1 MAKKILKALTNNFG
15 FKLLAVVFA
24 FTLWLV
30 VYNIDDPNKTK
41 TFTANVSIENAKVIT
56 EMNKCY
62 EVVDNS
68 NYVSFAVTA
77 KSSIIKELEDGDFVA
92 TADMNNIIV
101 SEDGENATIR
111 IDISSRKY
119 SNTIKYSSGTKYL
132 TIKLEELMSKQFVV
146 AANANGSVAKGY
158 ALGDVSVT
166 SPTVLKV
173 SGPETIVK
181 RIDSVVA
188 SIDVSGMTMS
198 MTDNAVP
205 KLYDEDGNEIA
216 TTRLTLS
223 ADSVTVSAEVLGTK
237 DVSINFS
244 TTGSPQ
250 GNNSVMGVSG
260 TPSHILVKGSAN
272 VLNQLTSIDV
282 EPINVN
288 GATADITTSIDITE
302 FLPEGVSLV
311 NSDEANI
318 SVTVKIETYNT
329 TGLVLSTNNITVNG
343 LDEENKCSFSNSNVS
358 VQVSGNSTDLAKLS
372 SANLKGTIDVSG
384 LTTGTHMVKVG
395 LSLDTGVYKWNEVSV
410 EVTITKAN
418 ANDESDG
425 NNSDSNN
432 SGNNTQNENQSEE
445 ENEQ

>member
-1 MAKKILKALTNNFG
+1 M
-15 FKLLAVVFA
+15 
-24 FTLWLV
+24 
-30 VYNIDDPNKTK
+30 
-41 TFTANVSIENAKVIT
+41 
-56 EMNKCY
+56 
-62 EVVDNS
+62 
-68 NYVSFAVTA
+68 
-77 KSSIIKELEDGDFVA
+77 
-92 TADMNNIIV
+92 
-101 SEDGENATIR
+101 
-111 IDISSRKY
+111 
-119 SNTIKYSSGTKYL
+119 
-132 TIKLEELMSKQFVV
+132 
-146 AANANGSVAKGY
+146 
-158 ALGDVSVT
+158 
-166 SPTVLKV
+166 
-173 SGPETIVK
+173 
-181 RIDSVVA
+181 
-188 SIDVSGMTMS
+188 
-198 MTDNAVP
+198 
-205 KLYDEDGNEIA
+205 
-216 TTRLTLS
+216 
-223 ADSVTVSAEVLGTK
+223 
-237 DVSINFS
+237 
-244 TTGSPQ
+244 
-250 GNNSVMGVSG
+250 
-260 TPSHILVKGSAN
+260 
-272 VLNQLTSIDV
+272 LNQLTSIDV

-410 EVTITKAN
+410 EVTITKAK